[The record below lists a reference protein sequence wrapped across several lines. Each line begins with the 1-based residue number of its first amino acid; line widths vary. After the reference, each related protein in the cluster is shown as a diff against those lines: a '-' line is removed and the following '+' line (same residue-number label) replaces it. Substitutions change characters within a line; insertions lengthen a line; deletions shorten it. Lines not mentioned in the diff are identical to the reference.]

1 MGKDARGLT
10 RFWSSNCLVPPE
22 VRVNRV
28 SRKIAEAAANVK
40 NLTNPVVTLE
50 EEVANPWRAGCGCA
64 TRRMD
69 VMNVSSI
76 AHSKW
81 AMCLWSVAVRRGFLT
96 VKELLLKGLVRWN

>member
-50 EEVANPWRAGCGCA
+50 EEVANPWRAGCGES
-64 TRRMD
+64 RMPGC
-69 VMNVSSI
+69 VSSEG
-76 AHSKW
+76 W
-81 AMCLWSVAVRRGFLT
+81 RVQQ
-96 VKELLLKGLVRWN
+96 E

>member
-1 MGKDARGLT
+1 MTLFG
-10 RFWSSNCLVPPE
+10 SISCLVPPE
-22 VRVNRV
+22 VGVNPW
-28 SRKIAEAAANVK
+28 SRKIAEAVMNAK
-40 NLTNPVVTLE
+40 NMMNNGSE
-50 EEVANPWRAGCGCA
+50 ANPWKAGCGCA